1 LAPENPP
8 KKPKIR
14 SRRDMHDNS
23 SKWSPGVDDD
33 VLVPLFS
40 ECCICAPQGGLLDC
54 NCSDVWYSGTILS
67 KNRSKGKS
75 GVFLVFFPDLDEDF
89 EVKFDSETWILLDY
103 SF

>member
-1 LAPENPP
+1 MITQASGAPEL
-8 KKPKIR
+8 
-14 SRRDMHDNS
+14 MMMC
-23 SKWSPGVDDD
+23 
-33 VLVPLFS
+33 LFHYFQNV
-40 ECCICAPQGGLLDC
+40 AFALLRGLLDC